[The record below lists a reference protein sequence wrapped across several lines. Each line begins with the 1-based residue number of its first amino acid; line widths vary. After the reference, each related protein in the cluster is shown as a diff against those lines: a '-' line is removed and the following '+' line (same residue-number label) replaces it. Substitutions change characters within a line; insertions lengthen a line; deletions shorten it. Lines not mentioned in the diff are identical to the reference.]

1 MPLFCSFL
9 PKINSFGRTTSVN
22 WHVRNSRLNNWIH
35 WREKVGHIYSSLC
48 APKARKIKIW
58 SLILITS
65 LLGRIGRICVKHIH
79 LFPYK
84 IGVNLSHNTE
94 CINIC
99 SKTRKHITRD
109 WIQNENSVLKWIL
122 NIVVMGLT
130 LSSICSYIPTAFY
143 ISCNIKFRSTINFKL
158 VKIYLDQQPILHIGL
173 TIKHSV
179 WWSKDL

>member
-1 MPLFCSFL
+1 MF
-9 PKINSFGRTTSVN
+9 
-22 WHVRNSRLNNWIH
+22 
-35 WREKVGHIYSSLC
+35 
-48 APKARKIKIW
+48 
-58 SLILITS
+58 
-65 LLGRIGRICVKHIH
+65 
-79 LFPYK
+79 

-143 ISCNIKFRSTINFKL
+143 ISCNIKFRSTINFRL
-158 VKIYLDQQPILHIGL
+158 VKIYLDQQPILYIGL
-173 TIKHSV
+173 LGFSSLYNSNKTEHCNTTSPSQKKIFNIGHILEAFKLIWLKLGIIQSYNIGNHRYHSV